1 MVPRKR
7 IKQMTATLN
16 INLTEGLTAAELEQ
30 IAARASEDSTTI
42 EQIIL
47 DAIRARLAAR
57 RPQPPAI
64 AA

>member
-1 MVPRKR
+1 
-7 IKQMTATLN
+7 MTATLN